1 MTQPLLIA
9 GVGNLFLGDDAFGCE
24 VTRRLCEKYP
34 HRSDDIE
41 LRDFGASVRALGYRL
56 AARTAS
62 GCAGTTVIVDAV
74 ATGAAPGTV
83 QLFDLSVPEVHMST
97 GLSHHVL
104 GLGEAL
110 TMAVALG
117 ARLERTYLLGCEPA
131 AFEPAV
137 STSAFARSVLT
148 PRVEAAALRCVE
160 LLGRLIDRPGG
171 DLISLCRT

>member
-24 VTRRLCEKYP
+24 VTRRLCERYP
-34 HRSDDIE
+34 QRSGAVE
-41 LRDFGASVRALGYRL
+41 LCDFGASMRALGYRL
-56 AARTAS
+56 AERTAS

-83 QLFDLSVPEVHMST
+83 QLFDLAAPGVHMST
-97 GLSHHVL
+97 RLSHHAL
-104 GLGEAL
+104 GLAEAL
-110 TMAVALG
+110 TLASALG

-137 STSAFARSVLT
+137 STSSVAHSVLT
-148 PRVEAAALRCVE
+148 PPVEAAVLRCVE
-160 LLGRLIDRPGG
+160 LLGRLIEQPGG
-171 DLISLCRT
+171 DLVALCRI